1 MRDLNVTPKRLE
13 LYLKWNKQD
22 QKYHT
27 QRIEESNKEIEELKK
42 EEMIINEMLKDC

>member
-1 MRDLNVTPKRLE
+1 MRDLNVTPNRLK

-22 QKYHT
+22 QKYHN
-27 QRIEESNKEIEELKK
+27 QRIEESQEALEELKK